1 MKVLILFYSPDKVR
15 NFSQIIIDW
24 IFFVQMSGV
33 AFHNN
38 WLICSI
44 SSNTFIKAVF
54 FIIFF
59 SSTRGYYPKGG
70 GEIHV
75 TVKPVKQLRP
85 LQLLERG
92 SLTRITGR
100 AFVAGRLPF
109 RVSYSLIVYI
119 TDIIKP
125 RFSNVCEAVPMSLFW
140 APQIQWITGSAFRIS
155 FYLDWHV
162 DSGFFNKL
170 ILVRT

>member
-1 MKVLILFYSPDKVR
+1 M
-15 NFSQIIIDW
+15 
-24 IFFVQMSGV
+24 
-33 AFHNN
+33 
-38 WLICSI
+38 
-44 SSNTFIKAVF
+44 
-54 FIIFF
+54 
-59 SSTRGYYPKGG
+59 
-70 GEIHV
+70 

-92 SLTRITGR
+92 SLTRITGH

-140 APQIQWITGSAFRIS
+140 APQIQ
-155 FYLDWHV
+155 
-162 DSGFFNKL
+162 
-170 ILVRT
+170 

>member
-1 MKVLILFYSPDKVR
+1 M
-15 NFSQIIIDW
+15 
-24 IFFVQMSGV
+24 
-33 AFHNN
+33 
-38 WLICSI
+38 
-44 SSNTFIKAVF
+44 KAVF
-54 FIIFF
+54 LIIFF

-140 APQIQWITGSAFRIS
+140 APQIQ
-155 FYLDWHV
+155 
-162 DSGFFNKL
+162 
-170 ILVRT
+170 